1 MENFNHKYPQ
11 LAQYLRQ
18 KYKKNT
24 KDQVLT
30 WSHFAI
36 LALFGLLLKFSFT
49 GQLLLIFSFIAIAAL
64 IKGPLMLLY
73 SSIYL
78 FLTSLFPPLGILLST
93 VLFVLSFLELKRNWQ
108 LNLTAFF
115 FYGLPLLT
123 TLLLTFD
130 FGNPFWLKNSLL
142 LIGIITLHFLL
153 QNFYRQD
160 FTSWSLMWFL
170 IAAPYEM
177 LLFIIPKKN
186 SRLRHNPSKKLRKL
200 K

>member
-64 IKGPLMLLY
+64 VKGPLMLLY

-78 FLTSLFPPLGILLST
+78 FLTKFISAT
-93 VLFVLSFLELKRNWQ
+93 R
-108 LNLTAFF
+108 
-115 FYGLPLLT
+115 
-123 TLLLTFD
+123 
-130 FGNPFWLKNSLL
+130 NSLIDCFIR
-142 LIGIITLHFLL
+142 LILPRIKTQLAVEPHRFFLL
-153 QNFYRQD
+153 RTAVTYD
-160 FTSWSLMWFL
+160 AL
-170 IAAPYEM
+170 I
-177 LLFIIPKKN
+177 N
-186 SRLRHNPSKKLRKL
+186 V
-200 K
+200 

>member
-64 IKGPLMLLY
+64 VKGPLMLLY

-78 FLTSLFPPLGILLST
+78 FLTSFILPGIKT
-93 VLFVLSFLELKRNWQ
+93 Q
-108 LNLTAFF
+108 LAVEPHRF
-115 FYGLPLLT
+115 
-123 TLLLTFD
+123 
-130 FGNPFWLKNSLL
+130 
-142 LIGIITLHFLL
+142 FLL
-153 QNFYRQD
+153 RTAVTYD
-160 FTSWSLMWFL
+160 AL
-170 IAAPYEM
+170 I
-177 LLFIIPKKN
+177 N
-186 SRLRHNPSKKLRKL
+186 V
-200 K
+200 